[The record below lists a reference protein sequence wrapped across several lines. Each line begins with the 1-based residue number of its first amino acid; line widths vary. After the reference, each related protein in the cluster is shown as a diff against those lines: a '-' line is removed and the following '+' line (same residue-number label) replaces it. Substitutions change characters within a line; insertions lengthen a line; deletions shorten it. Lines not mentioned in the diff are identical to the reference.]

1 MYLGKLVTWHA
12 NTDAVPRWLPKLEI
26 NIFPWRGE
34 KLLRCFSWIMGAFY
48 MMIQQSSPCSPLIF
62 VGAFSLPTSVIFML
76 LNDSFLLVG
85 TLNVTASVC
94 PLGIKRKKEKRER
107 PQIPKGCQRCWTDLH
122 KRKSGWRINFK
133 TAQYSADMK
142 RARILKCKRN
152 QRTLL
157 KCINE
162 P

>member
-26 NIFPWRGE
+26 NIFSLKGRKTAAMLQLDYE
-34 KLLRCFSWIMGAFY
+34 SFLHDDSTKFTV
-48 MMIQQSSPCSPLIF
+48 IF

-157 KCINE
+157 KCRNE